1 MDFNKMLNGL
11 VISNFFSG
19 SHWNPEHL
27 EGEELAE
34 ISVAS

>member
-19 SHWNPEHL
+19 NQWHPEQ
-27 EGEELAE
+27 EEELPE
-34 ISVAS
+34 IFMAS